1 MSPLTL
7 SMTRMCW
14 VHPLER
20 FGTVGFK
27 GSTVIDICFKKEG
40 RGKQINDDGGRYR
53 EWEAGGSK

>member
-1 MSPLTL
+1 
-7 SMTRMCW
+7 MTRMCW